1 MLTFDIH
8 LDLSI
13 NALAPYNRDLRRTAH
28 EIRHREQGMT
38 DIKGRAAGTV
48 AFPEMRK
55 GRIGLCVATQIA
67 GCMKGA
73 WPFAGWASPEQAWAE
88 TQGQLAWYKAME
100 ECGEMRQITSLPQL
114 EEMAALWNDGKTD
127 DLKPIGYVLSL
138 EGADSIRTVAHL
150 ERHWE
155 QGLRAIGPAHYG
167 VCRYAMGHDM
177 LGGLP
182 PGGEDLLR
190 EMDRLG
196 MILDVTHLSDESFW
210 QALDIFGGPVWASHS
225 NCRALVPD
233 VRQFSDDQIK
243 ALIERGAIL
252 GAALDAWM
260 MVPGW
265 IRGKTTPRD
274 SGVKLEWIANHLDH
288 IAQLAGNANHSC
300 IGTDLDGGFGI
311 EQTPGDLDTIADL
324 ARLPA
329 ILTRRGW
336 TLHDVEKIM
345 SGNCLRFLRQAWSAR
360 AP

>member
-13 NALAPYNRDLRRTAH
+13 NALAPYNRDLRLPVH
-28 EIRHREQGMT
+28 SIRHREQGMT

-55 GRIGLCVATQIA
+55 GHIGLCVATQIA
-67 GCMKGA
+67 GCMKGPP
-73 WPFAGWASPEQAWAE
+73 PFAGWASPEQAWAE
-88 TQGQLAWYKAME
+88 SQAQLAFYRAME
-100 ECGEMRQITSLPQL
+100 DCGEMRQITNLKQFD
-114 EEMAALWNDGKTD
+114 EAVALWSDGKASEK
-127 DLKPIGYVLSL
+127 KPICYILSL
-138 EGADSIRTVAHL
+138 EGADSIRKIGDL
-150 ERHWE
+150 EKHWA

-182 PGGEDLLR
+182 PGGKELIK

-196 MILDVTHLSDESFW
+196 FILDVTHLSDECFW
-210 QALDIFGGPVWASHS
+210 QALDIFSGPVWASHS

-233 VRQFSDDQIK
+233 VRQFTDDQIK
-243 ALIERGAIL
+243 ALIERGAVL

-274 SGVKLEWIANHLDH
+274 SGVKLEWIVNHIDH
-288 IAQLAGNANHSC
+288 IAQLAGNVNHSG

-311 EQTPGDLDTIADL
+311 EQTPHDLDTIADL
-324 ARLPA
+324 ARLPDLLA
-329 ILTRRGW
+329 ARGFKPADIENVM
-336 TLHDVEKIM
+336 H
-345 SGNCLRFLRQAWSAR
+345 GNLVRFVRKAWGNGK
-360 AP
+360 